1 MKKKIF
7 IVVGILLL
15 IGIIYFVCFYRGTT
29 GDNKKTLTVAE
40 EITLNDNEK
49 ELLAELVNVNN
60 KLLNPKQE
68 ENTNTTDYV
77 EVAKPTEMIGCT
89 FVESD
94 YEKAVE
100 EAGNTTADSNGI
112 TLGGDFVKAI
122 FEGITKSINE
132 MWEKATVYENVNY
145 DNILSKI

>member
-60 KLLNPKQE
+60 QLLNPKQE

-77 EVAKPTEMIGCT
+77 EVAKPTEPVALKTYLSAISVIAC
-89 FVESD
+89 VS
-94 YEKAVE
+94 YS
-100 EAGNTTADSNGI
+100 AGFI
-112 TLGGDFVKAI
+112 WQAI
-122 FEGITKSINE
+122 
-132 MWEKATVYENVNY
+132 V
-145 DNILSKI
+145 LSQISL